1 MSFDLRHLFRRPH
14 PSGIPDH
21 SPQASPAPAAPA
33 HQPAAA
39 APIPGA
45 MTAKDLRKL
54 LPPEFIRPAGPP
66 DDTLVL
72 LPLAPSS
79 HLPLRLSAVYHAC
92 PSLFQRPV
100 TTADDRDLLPAPL
113 PVALNPAPSALKIPA
128 TSRETPDVP
137 GFAELGPPRRA
148 TELCLPPPQSPDRN
162 APIPA
167 TPVVPA
173 APPAQPVSL
182 QCQPVPDDR
191 TQLALQALFMCRGP
205 VTPAITAAHCAA
217 LPGILSCLLLHGHNI
232 AAEAPAT
239 SPAFPRF
246 RQAAPAAAAA
256 LRSLSNAMDLNG
268 AGTFTVQS
276 ANLSRSFFIE
286 NDWCLAVEHSSPHL
300 ADGLREKL
308 TMTVRALAGAS

>member
-21 SPQASPAPAAPA
+21 SPQAAPATPAPAL
-33 HQPAAA
+33 QPAAS

-45 MTAKDLRKL
+45 MSAKDLRRL

-66 DDTLVL
+66 DDTLIL

-92 PSLFQRPV
+92 PALFQRPV

-113 PVALNPAPSALKIPA
+113 PVPLNPAPSAPKFPA

-167 TPVVPA
+167 TPAP
-173 APPAQPVSL
+173 PPAQPVTL
-182 QCQPVPDDR
+182 QCHPVPADR

-205 VTPAITAAHCAA
+205 VTPAMTAAHCAA
-217 LPGILSCLLLHGHNI
+217 LPGILSCLLLHGHDI

-246 RQAAPAAAAA
+246 RKAAPAAAAA

-268 AGTFTVQS
+268 SGAFTVQS
-276 ANLSRSFFIE
+276 ANLSRTFFIE
-286 NDWCLAVEHSSPHL
+286 NDWCLAVEHASPQL
-300 ADGLREKL
+300 ADGIREKL
-308 TMTVRALAGAS
+308 TMTVRALAGAP

>member
-1 MSFDLRHLFRRPH
+1 
-14 PSGIPDH
+14 
-21 SPQASPAPAAPA
+21 
-33 HQPAAA
+33 
-39 APIPGA
+39 
-45 MTAKDLRKL
+45 MTAKDLRRL

-66 DDTLVL
+66 DETLVL
-72 LPLAPSS
+72 LPLTAAS

-100 TTADDRDLLPAPL
+100 TAADDRDLLPAPL
-113 PVALNPAPSALKIPA
+113 PAPLPLAPSAPGIPA
-128 TSRETPDVP
+128 NPSAAPDVP
-137 GFAELGPPRRA
+137 GFSELGPTRRA

-167 TPVVPA
+167 TPAVPA
-173 APPAQPVSL
+173 ASPAQPVTL
-182 QCQPVPDDR
+182 QCQPVTADR

-205 VTPAITAAHCAA
+205 VTPAMTAAHCAA
-217 LPGILSCLLLHGHNI
+217 LPGILSCLLLHGQDI

-246 RQAAPAAAAA
+246 RKAAPAAATA
-256 LRSLSNAMDLNG
+256 LRSLSNAMDLTG
-268 AGTFTVQS
+268 AGTFTIQC

-308 TMTVRALAGAS
+308 TLTVRALAGAS

>member
-21 SPQASPAPAAPA
+21 SPQASPAAPSPA
-33 HQPAAA
+33 HQPAV

-45 MTAKDLRKL
+45 MTAKDLRRL

-72 LPLAPSS
+72 LPLPPSS

-92 PSLFQRPV
+92 PALFQRPV

-113 PVALNPAPSALKIPA
+113 PVHLPLAPSAPKIPA

-167 TPVVPA
+167 VPATPA
-173 APPAQPVSL
+173 APPALPVTL
-182 QCQPVPDDR
+182 QCQPVPADR

-205 VTPAITAAHCAA
+205 VTPAMTAAHCAS
-217 LPGILSCLLLHGHNI
+217 LPGILSCLLLNGHDI

-246 RQAAPAAAAA
+246 RKAAPAAAAA

-286 NDWCLAVEHSSPHL
+286 NDWCLAVEHSSPQL
-300 ADGLREKL
+300 ADGIREKL

>member
-14 PSGIPDH
+14 PSGIPAQP
-21 SPQASPAPAAPA
+21 PQASPTVPVPTPLPAIAT
-33 HQPAAA
+33 
-39 APIPGA
+39 PIPGA
-45 MTAKDLRKL
+45 MTAKDLRRL

-66 DDTLVL
+66 DDTLIL

-92 PSLFQRPV
+92 PALFQRPV
-100 TTADDRDLLPAPL
+100 TAADDRDLLPAPF
-113 PVALNPAPSALKIPA
+113 PVPFNPAPSAPGIPA
-128 TSRETPDVP
+128 NPTTAPDVP
-137 GFAELGPPRRA
+137 GFSELGPTRRA
-148 TELCLPPPQSPDRN
+148 TELCLPPPQAPDRSTPLP
-162 APIPA
+162 AVPA
-167 TPVVPA
+167 T
-173 APPAQPVSL
+173 QPVQPVTL
-182 QCQPVPDDR
+182 QCQPVPTDR

-205 VTPAITAAHCAA
+205 VTPAMTAAHCAS
-217 LPGILSCLLLHGHNI
+217 LPGILSCLLLHGHDI

-246 RQAAPAAAAA
+246 RKAAPAAAAA

-268 AGTFTVQS
+268 SGTFTVQS
-276 ANLSRSFFIE
+276 ASLSRSFFME

>member
-14 PSGIPDH
+14 PSGIPAQP
-21 SPQASPAPAAPA
+21 PQASPASPAPA
-33 HQPAAA
+33 RQPAAA
-39 APIPGA
+39 TPIPGA
-45 MTAKDLRKL
+45 MTAKDLRRL

-66 DDTLVL
+66 DDTLIL

-92 PSLFQRPV
+92 PALFQRPV
-100 TTADDRDLLPAPL
+100 TAADDRDLLPAPL
-113 PVALNPAPSALKIPA
+113 PVPFNPAPSAPKIPA
-128 TSRETPDVP
+128 SSRELSDVP

-148 TELCLPPPQSPDRN
+148 TELCLPPPQSPDRH
-162 APIPA
+162 APTPAIPA
-167 TPVVPA
+167 TPT
-173 APPAQPVSL
+173 AQPVTL
-182 QCQPVPDDR
+182 QCQPVPTDR
-191 TQLALQALFMCRGP
+191 TQLALQGLFMCRGP
-205 VTPAITAAHCAA
+205 VTPAMTAAHCAS
-217 LPGILSCLLLHGHNI
+217 LPGILSCLLLQGHDI

-246 RQAAPAAAAA
+246 RQSAPAAAAA

-268 AGTFTVQS
+268 SGTFTVQS
-276 ANLSRSFFIE
+276 ANLSRSFFME
-286 NDWCLAVEHSSPHL
+286 NDWCLAVEHTSPHL